1 MKTSSRLNPRL
12 WLVTA
17 GLAAMLMLSPQTS
30 HANSA
35 TWNPNPESGYWEDPL
50 NWTPYGFPND
60 PSDVATFN
68 ASTTT
73 DVFNDGSPALAG
85 IVFNGNTFTISSG
98 SGGGIIFVGYGIA
111 NNSGNV
117 QNFLVGLGVNVTS
130 GGYITFLNGATA
142 GINTAFTASSG
153 PGTGAGNIGF
163 NGTSTAD
170 HGTFTMNG
178 GAVSGDSG
186 GSLSFGESSTADHGT
201 FIANGGVSGDYTT
214 GGGIGFTDTST
225 AAFGIFTVNGGT
237 GGDPSGRGGSLTFIG
252 SSTAGNATLIAN
264 GGTSGGGS
272 ILFAVDSTG
281 GTARVELFGN
291 GNLVLEHNAPGVTIG
306 SIEGTGNVFLG
317 VVSLDGSQ
325 HLTVGSNDDDT
336 TFSGHIDDSGFH
348 GSFTK
353 IGNGILTFQGRAT
366 NDYIAATV
374 SLNLLSG
381 SIINLNYTGAPDI
394 IASLTVDG
402 VVQPPGVYGSATSGA
417 PHQLPEF
424 AGLGT
429 VQVTM
434 GPTPTPTPTPT
445 QSPTPTPM
453 PHPAFFAGETALGGG
468 WYYLQFANG
477 TPFGYYSYL
486 ADQNFIYHIDLGY
499 EYLFDANDANH
510 GIFFYDF
517 ASTSFFYTSPS
528 AFPYLYDFSLNAW
541 LYYLPDV
548 NNPGRYTHN
557 PRWFFNFATGQWI
570 TL

>member
-1 MKTSSRLNPRL
+1 MSGDPGGHVSF
-12 WLVTA
+12 
-17 GLAAMLMLSPQTS
+17 GE
-30 HANSA
+30 SA
-35 TWNPNPESGYWEDPL
+35 
-50 NWTPYGFPND
+50 
-60 PSDVATFN
+60 
-68 ASTTT
+68 
-73 DVFNDGSPALAG
+73 
-85 IVFNGNTFTISSG
+85 
-98 SGGGIIFVGYGIA
+98 
-111 NNSGNV
+111 
-117 QNFLVGLGVNVTS
+117 
-130 GGYITFLNGATA
+130 
-142 GINTAFTASSG
+142 
-153 PGTGAGNIGF
+153 
-163 NGTSTAD
+163 TAD
-170 HGTFTMNG
+170 HGNFTMHG
-178 GAVSGDSG
+178 GAVAGASGSG
-186 GSLSFGESSTADHGT
+186 VGFGDSSTAGNGT
-201 FIANGGVSGDYTT
+201 FI
-214 GGGIGFTDTST
+214 
-225 AAFGIFTVNGGT
+225 VNGGT
-237 GGDPSGRGGSLTFIG
+237 GGDAASIG
-252 SSTAGNATLIAN
+252 FGDTSTAGNAILIAN
-264 GGTSGGGS
+264 GGTSGGGL
-272 ILFAVDSTG
+272 IVFAGDSRG
-281 GTARVELFGN
+281 GTAQVEVFGN
-291 GNLVLEHNAPGVTIG
+291 GNLVLEHNDPGVTIG

-353 IGNGILTFQGRAT
+353 IGNGILTFQGRPT

-486 ADQNFIYHIDLGY
+486 ADQNFIYHIDLGF

-517 ASTSFFYTSPS
+517 ASSSFFYTSPI